1 MRHMKLGF
9 EIEKTMGTRH
19 HHPSSRRTRRTLDC
33 IDWEKWPNAAGR
45 IPFPDRQP
53 DCCTHSIGYSDD
65 LMALFGRA
73 SAVSPSI
80 SIDPD
85 IMEGQPCIS
94 GTRIPVRAVL
104 RAIEYYESLDGAIRC
119 YPHLTKSQVK
129 DALYFSQ
136 VLLEPQSGID
146 EASTA
151 A

>member
-1 MRHMKLGF
+1 
-9 EIEKTMGTRH
+9 
-19 HHPSSRRTRRTLDC
+19 
-33 IDWEKWPNAAGR
+33 
-45 IPFPDRQP
+45 
-53 DCCTHSIGYSDD
+53 
-65 LMALFGRA
+65 
-73 SAVSPSI
+73 
-80 SIDPD
+80 
-85 IMEGQPCIS
+85 MEGQPCIS